1 MHDPIVK
8 PRNIVFIILY
18 FVVAILISIY
28 KLNFQLKANKIQ
40 LFIFIKLQ
48 NCTLEVNI
56 TLIHVWLQSNT
67 NQYYST
73 TYLHNSDLVTTN
85 IDHVNDSMKEKS
97 MVKHMWH

>member
-18 FVVAILISIY
+18 FVVVILISIY

-40 LFIFIKLQ
+40 LFIFMKLQ
-48 NCTLEVNI
+48 NCTLEVKI
-56 TLIHVWLQSNT
+56 TFIHVWLQSNT

-73 TYLHNSDLVTTN
+73 TYSHNSDLVTTN
-85 IDHVNDSMKEKS
+85 IDLVNDSMKEIS